1 MKKEKLLNIVIA
13 LYLGIFIMEYI
24 VFAILIIRGQYG
36 KALLCNFGIILSND
50 LFRIILLKTL
60 KKYNLS
66 PSETEALLKIRDKSL
81 AVALFERIGKQLD
94 KRKSSEKISS
104 SLKEEIMTK
113 GKNDTDIIRTIRIW
127 TPGGFIRNKNSVNI
141 GDRLALP
148 AFEVPSTVIGGKNEM
163 EFKERK
169 IEPDYAIVIDIR
181 EDEFLLV
188 FDHCLFESA
197 MDFNDAKDFEQTQLA
212 KYLQGD
218 FLNAMRK
225 SGVPAKSCGL
235 LSKNQLFSSERL
247 DYFKLVRNR
256 VTSEFDDARTR
267 CYRLKEGVLA
277 SDNGFY
283 WLNGFDDGEYFV
295 RPLLKI

>member
-1 MKKEKLLNIVIA
+1 MKKEKLLI
-13 LYLGIFIMEYI
+13 
-24 VFAILIIRGQYG
+24 
-36 KALLCNFGIILSND
+36 
-50 LFRIILLKTL
+50 
-60 KKYNLS
+60 
-66 PSETEALLKIRDKSL
+66 
-81 AVALFERIGKQLD
+81 FERIDKKLD

-104 SLKEEIMTK
+104 SPKEEIMTK
-113 GKNDTDIIRTIRIW
+113 EENDTDIIRTIRIW
-127 TPGGFIRNKNSVNI
+127 MPGGFIRNKNSVNI
-141 GDRLALP
+141 GDRIALP

-235 LSKNQLFSSERL
+235 LSKNQLFSNEML

-256 VTSEFDDARTR
+256 VTSDFEDARTR

-277 SDNGFY
+277 AADGIDWFH
-283 WLNGFDDGEYFV
+283 WFEDGEYFV
-295 RPLLKI
+295 RPVFTIAR